1 MVQTDTWVKLAQV
14 TDVRGTDNLFSAE
27 YDYSTSTNQ
36 HFCQPAQIRI
46 CSSITSAISRIQL
59 FPFTLPKSKCS
70 YLGQFTSD
78 FKKSKT
84 YFSLRERG
92 FRNDKDLLS
101 ICFGFENP
109 LLLVGHL
116 RCFRKRYFSSV
127 TSTTHKETSAVSDPG
142 MLGQV

>member
-1 MVQTDTWVKLAQV
+1 MVQKDTWVKLAQE

-36 HFCQPAQIRI
+36 HVCQPAQIRI

-59 FPFTLPKSKCS
+59 FPYTLPNLKCS
-70 YLGQFTSD
+70 YLSQLTSN

-84 YFSLRERG
+84 YLSLSKRG
-92 FRNDKDLLS
+92 FRNVKDLLS
-101 ICFGFENP
+101 SCFGLKNP

-116 RCFRKRYFSSV
+116 RFFRKKIFFICHPHHLQRN
-127 TSTTHKETSAVSDPG
+127 
-142 MLGQV
+142 